1 MPKAF
6 EIARDPAHVDAHV
19 TTVRP
24 AQLLEPLPERR
35 NVSLSGRLA
44 FREMDEHS
52 NAADALALLRPRRE
66 RPCCCSAEQ
75 RDELA
80 PLHSITSSA
89 MASTP
94 GGIVTP
100 SV

>member
-1 MPKAF
+1 VF
-6 EIARDPAHVDAHV
+6 GIARDPAHVDAHV

-52 NAADALALLRPRRE
+52 NAADALALLRARRE
-66 RPCCCSAEQ
+66 RPRRCAAE
-75 RDELA
+75 
-80 PLHSITSSA
+80 
-89 MASTP
+89 
-94 GGIVTP
+94 
-100 SV
+100 